1 MPCPVKLGSH
11 DKQIIQATKAMQS
24 RGECGKERVPVGLVL
39 HWMRGGCLDVIE
51 FQECWSGRWRIVPS
65 FTYIALI
72 LEGLW
77 LLLHIPRSAR
87 VSLIQYS
94 MYSSDEKQKNK
105 HHYRS
110 DKSLKMIILVV
121 GGDKLCQISK
131 MYVKTETCIRHAIFM
146 TA

>member
-1 MPCPVKLGSH
+1 MLVG
-11 DKQIIQATKAMQS
+11 AVENRGQS
-24 RGECGKERVPVGLVL
+24 A
-39 HWMRGGCLDVIE
+39 W
-51 FQECWSGRWRIVPS
+51 PS

-87 VSLIQYS
+87 ISLIQYS
-94 MYSSDEKQKNK
+94 ISSSDEKQKNK